1 MKRQFSILR
10 IFILFLSMLYCQMI
24 SGQTTVKPPMLTP
37 PPPDV
42 SALGK
47 FGLIP
52 VSNFSGIPSITYPVY
67 TIKEGDLNL
76 PISLMYHAGGVKVKE
91 EASEVGL
98 GWALSAGGSIV
109 STVRGAPDFEG
120 GFANNYP
127 DMPDDPDIILQSK
140 NPFISY
146 QNNYYLWVNNFNQF
160 TANGVSGV
168 VYSGL
173 SFPHNGVGK
182 EYFYNFQVGYD
193 GKAPD
198 FASDLYM
205 INIGERSYKFVF
217 DNNFKPVLLGDGSLK
232 IEIIPNGYY
241 PDWKITDEKGIVY
254 FFTQKQLN
262 STNST
267 DPYYVENRVSH
278 NLNTW
283 YLTKIV
289 SPVNGEI
296 NFDYLYSTQSYTHPL
311 PVIGETQLVGNVS
324 PHTSQS
330 RGVITTASYSI
341 YQQLNINKIN
351 FSDGFVMFIYDE
363 QRKDLQN
370 ARRLKAIE
378 IRNNKGALIKKV
390 LLNNDDYFTSSGFGG
405 VSGSNVQLSQY
416 TNDNHTKRLKLNS
429 VTELDS
435 LEANINKR
443 TVYSYNENI
452 NLPAKLSYSVDH
464 WGYFNGAFNGQF
476 IPGGSVF
483 SNGAWQSFPGADR
496 EASPINAQANILT
509 SVQYPTGG
517 KSTFEY
523 ETNQFIRKEL
533 VTTYRDTVS
542 NGYKAS
548 GASTLSVS
556 GFMDANGNLVAANT
570 WNNKRLKIFCMV
582 DRHGSYPSDYFF
594 NVVLYEN
601 GMFLKR
607 IPIPSSSY
615 ASAQDSSVV
624 IKGGSNY
631 RVYLEPYSQAF
642 FNNCEVRLQV
652 YVEKTSSTSTY
663 VDKTIYSGG
672 LRVSKITNY
681 DPLAET
687 TNVKKFTYID
697 GREDDK
703 PIYVSQQG
711 SDYFNQSPQ
720 QDALNIFSYRYGQSI
735 YPFSDGRD
743 APCFG
748 YSTVK
753 ISESTSGNLNGL
765 SEFNYNAGSSF
776 NINTILYFSNQLSN
790 TWIINPVM
798 ASVPSIPGGRGDL
811 IEEKH
816 YKLSAG
822 NLMPVVKDYYYYDRE
837 NPRRIWQ
844 MLFNQGLSQ
853 YTSPGY
859 DNGQEFKIYAH
870 QFAIPVYRN
879 VVVRK
884 EHTEYDI
891 SGTQAQIT
899 YENYMYDKT
908 NGHFQL
914 IKKSV
919 GNSRG
924 DTLNTYY
931 KYPQDY
937 PDLNNASGLDSI
949 SSGIKLLQQKH
960 IILPLESFTELV
972 TPGTNLIKKYFGGTI
987 NIFNPDQPTLKQI
1000 LVSET
1005 VTPLNSFDF
1014 STVSNGLF
1022 LKNSSYTSRFR
1033 MTYDYKNRLTQQA
1046 ADKGSVTSFLW
1057 GNSLSV
1063 PLAQGNNVKATD
1075 IFYENF
1081 EEYNG
1086 PGLSTVGDSKSGK
1099 YSKIGGYSKSISG
1112 LSNGTYVLSYW
1123 KKENT
1128 GLWSFVVIDN
1138 ILVDTSA
1145 YIIAINEGYQLDN
1158 IRFQPK
1164 NAQMTTFEFDPLVG
1178 MTSSTDAKGMT
1189 TTYEYDAFQRLKI
1202 IKDQNGNILKQTNYH
1217 YKN

>member
-1 MKRQFSILR
+1 MKQYLSILR
-10 IFILFLSMLYCQMI
+10 IFLLLSSMLFCQMI
-24 SGQTTVKPPMLTP
+24 SGQTTVKPPMLIP
-37 PPPDV
+37 PAPDV

-67 TIKEGDLNL
+67 TIRDGDLNL
-76 PISLMYHAGGVKVKE
+76 PISLMYHAGGLKVKE
-91 EASEVGL
+91 EASEIGL
-98 GWALSAGGSIV
+98 GWALSAGGTIV
-109 STVRGAPDFEG
+109 SSVRGAPDFEG
-120 GFANNYP
+120 GFSNNYQ
-127 DMPDDPDIILQSK
+127 DMPDDPEVIQQSK
-140 NPFISY
+140 NPYISY

-160 TANGVSGV
+160 TANGASGV
-168 VYSGL
+168 IYSGL
-173 SFPHNGVGK
+173 SLPHKGVEK

-217 DNNFKPVLLGDGSLK
+217 DNDFKPVLLGDGSLK

-241 PDWKITDEKGIVY
+241 PDWKITDEKGVVY

-262 STNST
+262 STNSS
-267 DPYYVENRVSH
+267 DPYYVGNRVSH

-283 YLTKIV
+283 WLTKIV
-289 SPVNGEI
+289 SPINGEI
-296 NFDYLYSTQSYTHPL
+296 NFDYLYSTQNYTHPL
-311 PVIGETQLVGNVS
+311 PAIGETQLVGNVS
-324 PHTSQS
+324 PHTVQS

-351 FSDGFVMFIYDE
+351 FSDGFVKFIYAE

-378 IRNNKGALIKKV
+378 IRNNRGALIKKV
-390 LLNNDDYFTSSGFGG
+390 VLENDDYFMSSGFGG
-405 VSGSNVQLSQY
+405 ISNVQLNQY
-416 TNDNHTKRLKLNS
+416 TDDNHTKRLKLNS
-429 VTELDS
+429 VTESDS
-435 LEANINKR
+435 LETSINKR

-476 IPGGSVF
+476 IPGGDVF
-483 SNGAWQSFPGADR
+483 SNGAWQSLPGADR
-496 EASPINAQANILT
+496 EASSINMQANILT

-523 ETNQFIRKEL
+523 ETNQFIRNVP
-533 VTTYRDTVS
+533 VTTYKDTVS

-548 GASTLSVS
+548 GATALSVS
-556 GFMDANGNLVAANT
+556 GFMDANGNLVAANN
-570 WNNKRLKIFCMV
+570 WNNKRLKIFCLV
-582 DRHGSYPSDYFF
+582 DRHGTYPSDYFF
-594 NVVLYEN
+594 NILVYEN
-601 GMFLKR
+601 GSFLKR
-607 IPIPSSSY
+607 IPTSSSSY
-615 ASAQDSSVV
+615 TPVQDTSVV

-631 RVYLEPYSQAF
+631 RVYFEPYSQAF

-652 YVEKTSSTSTY
+652 YVEKISSTTIY
-663 VDKTIYSGG
+663 VNKTIYSGG

-681 DPLAET
+681 DPLT
-687 TNVKKFTYID
+687 QTNNVKKFTYID
-697 GREDDK
+697 GREDDL

-711 SDYFNQSPQ
+711 SDHFQQGPH

-748 YSTVK
+748 YATVK
-753 ISESTSGNLNGL
+753 VSESTSGNLNGL

-776 NINTILYFSNQLSN
+776 NVNSMLYFSNQLSSAG
-790 TWIINPVM
+790 IINPVM
-798 ASVPSIPGGRGDL
+798 ATVPSIPGGRGDL

-816 YKLSAG
+816 YKLAAG
-822 NLMPVVKDYYYYDRE
+822 NLVPVARDYYYYDRAT
-837 NPRRIWQ
+837 PRRIWQ
-844 MLFNQGLSQ
+844 MLFNQGLSG

-859 DNGQEFKIYAH
+859 DGGQEFKIYAH

-879 VVVRK
+879 VVMRK
-884 EHTEYDI
+884 EHTEYDMA
-891 SGTQAQIT
+891 GNEAQVT

-908 NGHFQL
+908 QGHFQL

-924 DTLNTYY
+924 DTLNTYF

-937 PDLNNASGLDSI
+937 PDLNNASGLDSV
-949 SSGIKLLQQKH
+949 SGGIKLLQQKH

-972 TPGTNLIKKYFGGTI
+972 TPGTNLTKKYFAGTI
-987 NIFNPDQPTLKQI
+987 NVFNPDQPTLKQV

-1005 VTPLNSFDF
+1005 ATPLSAFNF
-1014 STVSNGLF
+1014 STVINGLF
-1022 LKNSSYTSRFR
+1022 LKNATYTSRLR

-1046 ADKGSVTSFLW
+1046 ADRGAVTSFLW
-1057 GNSLSV
+1057 GNNLSV
-1063 PLAQGNNVKATD
+1063 PLAQGNNVRATD

-1081 EEYNG
+1081 EEYTG
-1086 PGLSTVGDSKSGK
+1086 SGLSTVGDSKSGR
-1099 YSKIGGYSKSISG
+1099 YSKIGGYTKSISG
-1112 LSNGTYVLSYW
+1112 LSNGTYLLSYW

-1128 GLWSFVVIDN
+1128 GLWSFVVLDD
-1138 ILVDTSA
+1138 ILVETSA
-1145 YIIAINEGYQLDN
+1145 YSIAINEGYQVDN

-1164 NAQMTTFEFDPLVG
+1164 NAQIATFDYEPLVG
-1178 MTSSTDAKGMT
+1178 MTSQTDAKGMAT
-1189 TTYEYDAFQRLKI
+1189 IYEYDAFQRLKAV
-1202 IKDQNGNILKQTNYH
+1202 KDQKGNILKQTDYH